1 MNRADGRKGNLEV
14 ADSENGLP
22 LINGS
27 MMVPVDIEMRDDE
40 EYSEVKKSRFIHHPR
55 YYVASVSITC
65 Q

>member
-40 EYSEVKKSRFIHHPR
+40 EYSEVKKSRFIHHPHH
-55 YYVASVSITC
+55 
-65 Q
+65 

>member
-27 MMVPVDIEMRDDE
+27 KMVPVDIEMRDDE
-40 EYSEVKKSRFIHHPR
+40 EHSEVKKSRFIHHPR
-55 YYVASVSITC
+55 YYVAG